1 MTVFDTLQSRPV
13 TGSAFPVGKTAQLT
27 KDAGV
32 AFFRRVCYTCIHGKR
47 TLSMEV
53 SGMKKVVGR
62 VLAVIPAAALQVL
75 WILLLSKWLAP
86 YAALISLG
94 LSVLAFLLVLY
105 IIIKRDESTYK
116 ILWLLVILTLP
127 VPGAL
132 LYLLFGNKRTARP
145 LQKRLAHV
153 REVGTPPPLPL
164 GETAF
169 CGDKRLA
176 QTLRWLERETG
187 YPLAAVESVR
197 YYPLGDD
204 MYPDLL
210 RDLRAAEKFIY
221 LEYFIIEPG
230 EMWDGIAAILEEK
243 ARAGVDVRVLYDD
256 LGSISSFNL
265 RNARALHKKGVQCVP
280 FNPLLAIKGT
290 ANYRDHRKMLIVDG
304 NIAYSGGVNL
314 ADRYINREQ
323 PYGHWKD
330 TAFRLSGAG
339 AENFTHMFLTFW
351 NAFALPK
358 GGESAVPQSAT
369 KTETRDG
376 FVLSYCDSPLSREA
390 TSNRLYIDLLAQS
403 TDYAWFF
410 TPYLMP
416 GDDLMGA
423 LLSAA
428 QRGVDVRILM
438 PGVPDKK
445 LIFRMSHSYY
455 QTLLSGGVKIYEYT
469 PGFVHAKGFV
479 SDDRVAAVGTVNLD
493 YRSLFL
499 HFENNSLFCGG
510 SMVQAVKRDFLAT
523 QALCRACTPCAQYA
537 RRWILDGLLRLFAP
551 LC

>member
-1 MTVFDTLQSRPV
+1 MN
-13 TGSAFPVGKTAQLT
+13 K
-27 KDAGV
+27 
-32 AFFRRVCYTCIHGKR
+32 I
-47 TLSMEV
+47 V
-53 SGMKKVVGR
+53 SR
-62 VLAVIPAAALQVL
+62 VLAVIPAAAIQAL
-75 WILLLSKWLAP
+75 WILLLTKWLSP

-94 LSVLAFLLVLY
+94 LSILAFLLVLY

-127 VPGAL
+127 VPGTL

-145 LQKRLAHV
+145 LEKRLRLV
-153 REVGTPPPLPL
+153 REAGTPPLLPI
-164 GETAF
+164 GNTAF
-169 CGDKRLA
+169 CGDRRLE

-187 YPLAAVESVR
+187 YPLTAVEHAR

-210 RDLRAAEKFIY
+210 HDLRAAEHFIY

-230 EMWDGIAAILEEK
+230 AMWDSIADILEEK
-243 ARAGVDVRVLYDD
+243 ARKGVDVRVLYDD

-265 RNARALHKKGVQCVP
+265 RNARELHKKGVQCIP
-280 FNPLLAIKGT
+280 FNPLVAIKGT
-290 ANYRDHRKMLIVDG
+290 ANYRDHRKMLIIDG
-304 NIAYSGGVNL
+304 AVAYSGGINL

-330 TAFRLSGAG
+330 TAFRLTGASV
-339 AENFTHMFLTFW
+339 ESFTHMFLTFW
-351 NAFALPK
+351 NAFSLSGGSVPALTAARAAP
-358 GGESAVPQSAT
+358 E
-369 KTETRDG
+369 KTDG
-376 FVLSYCDSPLSREA
+376 YVLSYYDSPLNREA
-390 TSNRLYIDLLAQS
+390 TTNRLYIDLLAQS

-416 GDDLMGA
+416 GDDLTGA
-423 LLSAA
+423 MLAAA
-428 QRGVDVRILM
+428 QRGVDVRIMM

-445 LIFRMSHSYY
+445 LIYRMSHSFY
-455 QTLLSGGVKIYEYT
+455 QTLLTGGVKIYEYT

-510 SMVQAVKRDFLAT
+510 SMVQAVKQDFLAT
-523 QALCRACTPCAQYA
+523 QASCRAVAPYA
-537 RRWILDGLLRLFAP
+537 KYSRRWIIDGVLRIFAP